1 MKTKAYFVLVTFYNS
16 SLQSVCPFPLSSLF
30 MKSSLFI
37 FFSPVLFSRVG
48 NNTQE
53 NSNGKR
59 KLGLQ
64 SLWAPNTVLWQ
75 RLDPLVGNVKRRVG
89 RTASVYGLIM
99 HIEKED
105 TEIDIWKW
113 KIHLFLVS
121 LLKPPASPLLL
132 IHLVSLSV
140 VLSTIWVLQHP
151 AFSPHENR
159 YHLQCNQVTSPSS
172 FW

>member
-30 MKSSLFI
+30 MKSGLFI

-121 LLKPPASPLLL
+121 LLKAPASPLLL

-151 AFSPHENR
+151 AFSPHENQ